1 MNYVELI
8 NRFWVA
14 HEANCFTTCEIALYF
29 YLLKVNNASNW
40 RQFFKRNNAK
50 IMADLGVKDRRTLE
64 CARNRLKQAG
74 LIDYQKKST
83 NPNVTYSFTS
93 AFNAQVDAQA
103 SVQVDVQVDAQ
114 DMYKQVL
121 TKDKHK
127 YKQKEIPPLSPK
139 MGDESASHAKE
150 LDTGPIDELCFE
162 NVWNL
167 YDKKQDKKKAEAKWN
182 KLSIE
187 NKRKALAHI
196 PKYVQTTPDKQFRK
210 NLTTY
215 LNGECWDNEL
225 TFKTSEDE
233 TTGTHYREFD

>member
-1 MNYVELI
+1 MNYIELI
-8 NRFWVA
+8 NQFWRIRRYKPLTA
-14 HEANCFTTCEIALYF
+14 YE
-29 YLLKVNNASNW
+29 
-40 RQFFKRNNAK
+40 
-50 IMADLGVKDRRTLE
+50 ADLYYYLMQECNNRKWLNPFNLSTNLICAELGIARKTLSDL
-64 CARNRLKQAG
+64 RNRLKQKG
-74 LIDYQKKST
+74 LIDFVEGQKNKS
-83 NPNVTYSFTS
+83 NAVYKLIYVTEGNIQGNELGNIQGNIDGNIQGNHLNT
-93 AFNAQVDAQA
+93 
-103 SVQVDVQVDAQ
+103 
-114 DMYKQVL
+114 
-121 TKDKHK
+121 KHK
-127 YKQKEIPPLSPK
+127 HKLNNIPPLSPK
-139 MGDESASHAKE
+139 MEDESPSHTKE
-150 LDTGPIDELCFE
+150 LDTGPINELCFE